1 MIGPTLPWE
10 AAQSSYV
17 RARRALDLGLAA
29 TDASSDA
36 ADHLVPL
43 VLPADP
49 ETLADL
55 RAKVL
60 PPMDGLRPS
69 TVDKLVETLPAL
81 LLHPGRRDTITAAL
95 FLLPQPVL
103 SRSGRLRAPPAAPLP
118 HPP

>member
-43 VLPADP
+43 VLTADP
-49 ETLADL
+49 ATIPDL

-60 PPMDGLRPS
+60 APMDGLRPS
-69 TVDKLVETLPAL
+69 TVDTLVATLRAW
-81 LLHPGRRDTITAAL
+81 LLHPARTDDI
-95 FLLPQPVL
+95 
-103 SRSGRLRAPPAAPLP
+103 PPTHLHPP
-118 HPP
+118 HP